1 MRKKIVIVN
10 EKFGRFG
17 GAEQNIE
24 TICTRLSHEY
34 DLAFVYSHATG
45 LGEQEFRHIFS
56 KAFQIDFERD
66 SSTIK
71 QGIQNALAAINPDL
85 IYMHKCLSIPVYEEL
100 LASRKPVIHMEH
112 DHEVYCLRGSKTYP
126 LSRKICTRR
135 AGLCCLFPGLAFI
148 QSDPVTGKLGFKR
161 VSYCQQQERI
171 HLDHQCAGFIVASRY
186 MHQELIHQGYPEN
199 KITIIPPVPPAHD
212 SAAKSAVVPHRI
224 LYVGQILKGKGL
236 DCLIRALGLVKESFE
251 LIVIGKGNY
260 LETCQSLAKELRL
273 EDKIKFLGYL
283 PPQELTAYYQ
293 SCAFGVVPSVWPEPF
308 GAVGIEMMRHGKA
321 VIGFDSGGIS
331 DWLKDGLNGYLI
343 PWMDLPKMAER
354 ISELLRHPAQAQRMG
369 LNGKEFA
376 AEQYDFHTCYQLLK
390 KHLESFLKGAES
402 NEKS

>member
-24 TICTRLSHEY
+24 TVCTRMAHEY
-34 DLAFVYSHATG
+34 DLAFVYSTATG
-45 LGEQEFRHIFS
+45 FGEQEFNHIFP
-56 KAFQIDFERD
+56 KTFQIDFDGE
-66 SSTIK
+66 SSTVK
-71 QGIQNALAAINPDL
+71 KGIRNALAEIDPDL
-85 IYMHKCLSIPVYEEL
+85 IYLHKCLSIPVYEEL
-100 LASRKPVIHMEH
+100 LASAKPVVHMEH

-135 AGLCCLFPGLAFI
+135 AGVCCLFPGLAFI
-148 QSDPVTGKLGFKR
+148 QSDPVTGKLGFKK

-171 HLDHQCAGFIVASRY
+171 RLDQQCNSFIVASSF
-186 MHQELIHQGYPEN
+186 MHKELILQGYPES
-199 KITIIPPVPPAHD
+199 KITIIPPVSPAHES
-212 SAAKSAVVPHRI
+212 SAKAAVVNHRI

-236 DCLIRALGLVKESFE
+236 DCLIRSLGLVKESFE

-260 LETCQSLAKELRL
+260 LETCRSLAKELQL
-273 EDKIKFLGYL
+273 EEKIKFVGYL
-283 PPQELTAYYQ
+283 PPQELAAYYQ
-293 SCAFGVVPSVWPEPF
+293 SCSFGVVPSVWPEPF
-308 GAVGIEMMRHGKA
+308 GAVGIEMMRYGKA
-321 VIGFDSGGIS
+321 VVGFDSGGIS

-343 PWMDLPKMAER
+343 PWMDLHKMAER

-376 AEQYDFHTCYQLLK
+376 SEQYDFHSCYQLLK
-390 KHLESFLKGAES
+390 GHLDRWMTTS
-402 NEKS
+402 EKQK